1 MCGIYGV
8 INRKVRR
15 EQAMECLDTMI
26 HRGPDGFGLWQED
39 GVTLG
44 HRRLAILD
52 LSSAGSQP
60 MSYANERYWMTFNGE
75 IYNFIEIRE
84 ELQHKGYTFRGN
96 SDSEVIMAAYCE
108 WKEKCV
114 DRFNGMWT
122 FAIWDRQEKSL
133 FLSRDRFGVKPL
145 YYTEFPA
152 GGFAFASEMKALL
165 PLLEKVEP
173 NKEMFDRYFADNHY
187 ESQPECLIKGIKR
200 FPAGSYAWIRNGK
213 TEITRFWN
221 TLDHLIKVPDTYEEQ
236 VEQFRELIFGCLQD
250 PHEKRCDSGNRTQ
263 RRTGFFRHHLRHVLH
278 FQKLCG

>member
-145 YYTEFPA
+145 YYTEFPD

-221 TLDHLIKVPDTYEEQ
+221 TLDHLIEEYYR
-236 VEQFRELIFGCLQD
+236 REYLDHRLFTLQ
-250 PHEKRCDSGNRTQ
+250 
-263 RRTGFFRHHLRHVLH
+263 
-278 FQKLCG
+278 

>member
-1 MCGIYGV
+1 
-8 INRKVRR
+8 
-15 EQAMECLDTMI
+15 
-26 HRGPDGFGLWQED
+26 
-39 GVTLG
+39 
-44 HRRLAILD
+44 
-52 LSSAGSQP
+52 
-60 MSYANERYWMTFNGE
+60 
-75 IYNFIEIRE
+75 
-84 ELQHKGYTFRGN
+84 
-96 SDSEVIMAAYCE
+96 MAAYCE

-145 YYTEFPA
+145 YYTEFPD

-213 TEITRFWN
+213 QRS
-221 TLDHLIKVPDTYEEQ
+221 HA
-236 VEQFRELIFGCLQD
+236 
-250 PHEKRCDSGNRTQ
+250 SGT
-263 RRTGFFRHHLRHVLH
+263 HWII
-278 FQKLCG
+278 